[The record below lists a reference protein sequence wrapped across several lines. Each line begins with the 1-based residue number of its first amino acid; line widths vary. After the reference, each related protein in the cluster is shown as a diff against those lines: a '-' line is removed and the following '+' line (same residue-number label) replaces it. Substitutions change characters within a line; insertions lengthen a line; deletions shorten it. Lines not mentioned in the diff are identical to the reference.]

1 MCGVDLSAFKN
12 GGLRCV
18 QYCYVLFMYAQ
29 CPFVAYWC
37 LLEVCVSALL
47 RLSSSP
53 IACLGWKAQIRSDQS
68 SESALKLEPRNLRV
82 VTGGF
87 PTLELI
93 NSEKIFSMNPW
104 NITFSMI
111 WCRKVEKT
119 WSGNCRAPKRS
130 TWTQP
135 LQSIAIHC
143 NPLQSIACH
152 CMPLPS
158 PWESLAVPGSVT
170 GSPFEAVWAPE
181 HGTSAPGETE
191 SCWCDSR
198 KMWKSKRVHE
208 SHWDALRYIEIHWVN
223 ISWRNPWNWWNWISQ
238 IQVCRPAIEL
248 AQPTACGA
256 NKFFWDG
263 LGFGSGWALQAQ
275 RFQLVP
281 KPEPLAASCCVLP
294 TVEALQITKHNKTQ
308 CCLLSGGTNIL
319 HLYVAVALSR
329 RFLKGWCTCGQ
340 LMMLPFQD
348 SGQVVHI

>member
-1 MCGVDLSAFKN
+1 M
-12 GGLRCV
+12 
-18 QYCYVLFMYAQ
+18 
-29 CPFVAYWC
+29 AYWC

-135 LQSIAIHC
+135 WCHC
-143 NPLQSIACH
+143 NPLHAIAK
-152 CMPLPS
+152 
-158 PWESLAVPGSVT
+158 SLGVPGSVT

-191 SCWCDSR
+191 SCWCDV
-198 KMWKSKRVHE
+198 KV
-208 SHWDALRYIEIHWVN
+208 
-223 ISWRNPWNWWNWISQ
+223 
-238 IQVCRPAIEL
+238 
-248 AQPTACGA
+248 
-256 NKFFWDG
+256 
-263 LGFGSGWALQAQ
+263 
-275 RFQLVP
+275 
-281 KPEPLAASCCVLP
+281 
-294 TVEALQITKHNKTQ
+294 KT
-308 CCLLSGGTNIL
+308 S
-319 HLYVAVALSR
+319 S
-329 RFLKGWCTCGQ
+329 
-340 LMMLPFQD
+340 
-348 SGQVVHI
+348 